1 MKSAIAEILPGFCGL
16 GGCDDSWKRLEVRA
30 TRSPVLRVKWKFEI
44 DDYNYLL
51 GDLYRYII
59 DVSMHLKSLS
69 NELQTF
75 KYLEMQNNSIGNG
88 RGIHV
93 QSI

>member
-1 MKSAIAEILPGFCGL
+1 MILAKDWRCG
-16 GGCDDSWKRLEVRA
+16 A